1 MAKGLS
7 RDVIIKSVLHAAFIR
22 SPGGISLSDVADE
35 LNIKKASL
43 YNHFYNREDII
54 ESTLDFCGKYYLS
67 ITFAP
72 PDVETVAQKYS
83 AQTVLKGVVD
93 RYVKMHEKLPLIE
106 VYIFLQSQKF
116 FSKKAAFI
124 VQSEMEKIITQT
136 EQILSALIR
145 NGKISLD
152 EKMIHTCAK
161 WFCAGVSSILCD
173 YITQK
178 KQLIMENPETGEGE
192 LFSLPQDSSSL
203 ESIEKLV
210 SDFCSLIAPSS

>member
-1 MAKGLS
+1 MSKGLS

-22 SPGGISLSDVADE
+22 SPGGISLSDIADE

-43 YNHFYNREDII
+43 YNHFFSREDIM
-54 ESTLDFCGKYYLS
+54 ESTLDFCGKYYSS

-72 PDVETVAQKYS
+72 PDVEAVAQRYS
-83 AQTVLKGVVD
+83 AETVFKGVVD

-106 VYIFLQSQKF
+106 VYVFLQSQKY

-124 VQSEMEKIITQT
+124 VQNEQNKITAQT
-136 EQILSALIR
+136 EQILSSLIK
-145 NGKISLD
+145 NQKLPLDGKSIPA
-152 EKMIHTCAK
+152 CAK

-173 YITQK
+173 YIMAK

-203 ESIEKLV
+203 EAVEKLV
-210 SDFCSLIAPSS
+210 SEFCSLITNAS